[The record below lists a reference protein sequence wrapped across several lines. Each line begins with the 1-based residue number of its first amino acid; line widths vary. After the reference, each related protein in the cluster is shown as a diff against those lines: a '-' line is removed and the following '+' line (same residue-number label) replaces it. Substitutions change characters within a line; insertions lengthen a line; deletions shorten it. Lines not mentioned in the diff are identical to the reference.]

1 VSKMKD
7 SINVSNCQMKPLA
20 KLIPSL
26 LAGVVIATLSA
37 SVTAKPMAL
46 QTKTPAQ
53 VEQAL
58 TALLNSRD
66 ANIQLASYTST
77 QASNQVGGSLST
89 QAPVSKVDHS
99 GKSVSELILA
109 GLAITGEA
117 KKELASTASS
127 KPKPAPKAQDYA
139 VADIV
144 NVEELE
150 KASSE
155 KTASLEATLAS
166 ASVAAAPVVAVPV
179 AVATTEEPT
188 SSAESIKTAEE
199 ELPALPAHLIAKDQ
213 EIAETESLE
222 YEADETNVDSQEF
235 AESDEDMA
243 DPVEELVEQLATT
256 SNVEAVAVEAE
267 AEEFAETYT
276 EETVV
281 DEVVVEEIVET
292 YTEETVVDEVVVEE
306 IAETYTE
313 EATIDEVEIVA
324 ETYTEEAAI
333 DEVEVV
339 AETYTEEAT
348 IDEVEVEEIAATY
361 TEEKV
366 VDEVEVEEVAETYTE
381 ETVID
386 EVEEQA
392 LEVAENQSSNEEMP
406 DYAQSEPVSAP
417 VVDDIGAEVSVAVR
431 SAGCP
436 ENFNKVS
443 IPLNGKMCQIFA
455 ADFPASMILF
465 VPQTPE
471 EVIKYYLASSDS
483 FIEPKLIKQRTMLK
497 SADNNTTLIISKD
510 GGGTQVDILVKS
522 PVT

>member
-1 VSKMKD
+1 
-7 SINVSNCQMKPLA
+7 MKPLA

-127 KPKPAPKAQDYA
+127 TPKPAPKAQDYA

-155 KTASLEATLAS
+155 KVASLDATLAS
-166 ASVAAAPVVAVPV
+166 ATVAAAPVVAVPV
-179 AVATTEEPT
+179 AAATTEEPT
-188 SSAESIKTAEE
+188 SSAEPIKTAEE

-222 YEADETNVDSQEF
+222 YEVDETNVDSQEF
-235 AESDEDMA
+235 AESDEDMV

-256 SNVEAVAVEAE
+256 SNDEAVAVEAE

-276 EETVV
+276 EKSVV
-281 DEVVVEEIVET
+281 DEVE
-292 YTEETVVDEVVVEE
+292 VEE

-313 EATIDEVEIVA
+313 EATIDEVE
-324 ETYTEEAAI
+324 
-333 DEVEVV
+333 VV
-339 AETYTEEAT
+339 AETYTDEAT

-361 TEEKV
+361 TEETV

>member
-1 VSKMKD
+1 MKD

-127 KPKPAPKAQDYA
+127 TPKPAPKAQDYA

-155 KTASLEATLAS
+155 KVASLDATLAS
-166 ASVAAAPVVAVPV
+166 ATVAAAPVVAVPV
-179 AVATTEEPT
+179 AAATTEEPT
-188 SSAESIKTAEE
+188 SSAEPIKTAEE

-222 YEADETNVDSQEF
+222 YEVDETNVDSQEF
-235 AESDEDMA
+235 AESDEDMV

-256 SNVEAVAVEAE
+256 SNDEAVAVEAE

-276 EETVV
+276 EKSVV
-281 DEVVVEEIVET
+281 DEVE
-292 YTEETVVDEVVVEE
+292 VEE

-313 EATIDEVEIVA
+313 EAT
-324 ETYTEEAAI
+324 I

-348 IDEVEVEEIAATY
+348 IDEVEVVAETYTDEATIDEVEVEEIAATY
-361 TEEKV
+361 TEETV